1 MSFIRTLIIILVF
14 TVCSSFMLQFDSSNR
29 YLLKECTYCYLSF
42 TDSIP
47 ETTMKNLS
55 MIGYVNNYGVQ
66 GETKDIR
73 LYGAIL
79 RALRFKNITDK
90 VEDKYG
96 LPRNLILAM
105 VIQETGGADVLPNG
119 RNDGGLGL
127 CHMQAS
133 VASEFGL
140 KTYKDCNELVCV
152 VHGVQIK
159 ELITAEKYDRKK
171 LIKYDDR
178 FHPIKNLDAV
188 GRMLKYYSLGT
199 QVKDT
204 EIKTAIYRYAGKYNY
219 SKYYANVIYFQNK
232 LNDDDVVDAVR
243 KAFNEKNPNLMIGGE
258 AGDFDRYIKTHQDQ
272 NVNYGLLEYNE

>member
-1 MSFIRTLIIILVF
+1 
-14 TVCSSFMLQFDSSNR
+14 
-29 YLLKECTYCYLSF
+29 
-42 TDSIP
+42 
-47 ETTMKNLS
+47 MKNLS